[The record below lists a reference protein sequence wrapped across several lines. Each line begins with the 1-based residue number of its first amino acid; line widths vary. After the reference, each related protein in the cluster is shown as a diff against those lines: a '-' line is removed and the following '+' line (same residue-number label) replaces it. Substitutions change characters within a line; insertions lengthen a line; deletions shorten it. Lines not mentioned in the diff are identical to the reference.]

1 MGQHLEGFQKIGEWT
16 VPEFREM
23 LFRSQTEIQKV
34 GWGAVYLENHDY
46 PRSLDKYIP
55 KEDHGYTSATMLA
68 TLYFLLRGTPLSI
81 RDRRSA

>member
-1 MGQHLEGFQKIGEWT
+1 M
-16 VPEFREM
+16 
-23 LFRSQTEIQKV
+23 

-81 RDRRSA
+81 RDRSWA